1 MGGRERNV
9 IFYVNN
15 GRIAGQ
21 DHKWFQDSLSVMV
34 AMFRRMG
41 LEINLEK
48 YKTMVFMPGYIL
60 GKWEEHDHKRRA
72 MGEG

>member
-1 MGGRERNV
+1 MGGGERNV

-15 GRIAGQ
+15 GSIAGR
-21 DHKWFQDSLSVMV
+21 DHKWVQDSLLVTV

-48 YKTMVFMPGYIL
+48 SKTMVFMPGYIW
-60 GKWEEHDHKRRA
+60 GK
-72 MGEG
+72 